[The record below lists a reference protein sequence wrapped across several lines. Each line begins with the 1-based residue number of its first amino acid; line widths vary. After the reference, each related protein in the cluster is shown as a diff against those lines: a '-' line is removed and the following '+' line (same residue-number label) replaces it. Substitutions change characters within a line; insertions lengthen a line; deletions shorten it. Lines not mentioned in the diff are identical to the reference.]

1 MKKKTT
7 TVKTEKPEVRIVVMR
22 DGRIRII
29 NGMLGAKFCGVK
41 PQSFAAF
48 LRREHSKP
56 KTRRRAVSV
65 GDRIR
70 ANYPELCIVAKKD

>member
-7 TVKTEKPEVRIVVMR
+7 TTKSEKPEVRIVVMQN
-22 DGRIRII
+22 GKIRII
-29 NGMLGAKFCGVK
+29 NGLLGAKFCGVK

-56 KTRRRAVSV
+56 KPRRHVISV

-70 ANYPELCIVAKKD
+70 AAYPELCK

>member
-7 TVKTEKPEVRIVVMR
+7 TTKSEKPEVRIVIMQN
-22 DGRIRII
+22 GKIRII
-29 NGMLGAKFCGVK
+29 NGLLGAKFCGVK

-65 GDRIR
+65 ADRIR
-70 ANYPELCIVAKKD
+70 AKYPELCK